1 MPKSASHR
9 YPTDKSSPLYLR
21 PRKLFVDDDTA
32 DNDLT
37 IRNSKSSNHIITTAL
52 ARLTTRTPPS
62 SSSHHTVV
70 IRTTVQQT
78 PLSAN
83 RKLQMIDV
91 NVCQQENHLS
101 IKRIK
106 RQAVNTCSPIFN
118 KSTPVPVRRECNVN
132 PFMTLNST
140 NESKPQ
146 KRKRSSLKQIVFD
159 EENLEENYRRKKRLA
174 LKQCN
179 VHRFNE
185 EFHTQSLLGSGEF
198 GNVYLCVNR
207 LDGCAYAIKKSK
219 RPIAG
224 SSFEMLAWKEVCAQA
239 VLKHPNILQY
249 YSAWAE
255 DDHMYIQSEFCNGG
269 NLAERIRD
277 NHHRHCYMEE
287 RVLRKILL
295 HIANGLAFIHSKNL
309 VHLDIKPDNI
319 FISINE
325 ELTTEKNVTYKI
337 GDLGHVTDIYDP
349 FVEEGDSR
357 YLAREVL
364 QQKHQCLPK
373 ADIFSLALTIYAAG
387 TNTTLPKNSDEW
399 DRIRDGKLPAIK
411 HCSDAFNGLLL
422 AMIKPDVSERPSSS
436 DLAEHPVVSPVG
448 ERTKTELFD
457 ELQEEQRKNSVLTK
471 KLLDYMLLANEL
483 ERVCSQIRAVDMNK
497 SPPQTLS
504 LQRSSSV
511 SDVRLTS
518 VV

>member
-1 MPKSASHR
+1 MPKSSSSHH
-9 YPTDKSSPLYLR
+9 YSTDKSSPLYLR
-21 PRKLFVDDDTA
+21 PRKLFFDDDIT
-32 DNDLT
+32 DNDIH

-62 SSSHHTVV
+62 SHHTVV

-83 RKLQMIDV
+83 RKLQLIDV

-101 IKRIK
+101 IKRLK
-106 RQAVNTCSPIFN
+106 RQTINNCSPLFN
-118 KSTPVPVRRECNVN
+118 KSTPVPIRRECNVN

-140 NESKPQ
+140 DESKPQ
-146 KRKRSSLKQIVFD
+146 KRKRSSLKQILFD
-159 EENLEENYRRKKRLA
+159 EENLEENYRRKKVS

-277 NHHRHCYMEE
+277 NHHRHCYMDEK
-287 RVLRKILL
+287 VLRKILL

-319 FISINE
+319 FISIND
-325 ELTTEKNVTYKI
+325 ELFEEKNIIYKI

-349 FVEEGDSR
+349 LVEEGDSR

-364 QQKHQCLPK
+364 QQKYQCLPK
-373 ADIFSLALTIYAAG
+373 ADVFSLALTIFVAG
-387 TNTTLPKNSDEW
+387 TNSALPKNGDEW
-399 DRIRDGKLPAIK
+399 DRIRDGKLPQIK
-411 HCSDAFNGLLL
+411 HCSDAFNDLLL
-422 AMIKPDVSERPSSS
+422 TMIKSDVSERPSSS
-436 DLAEHPVVSPVG
+436 ELAEHPIVSPVS
-448 ERTKTELFD
+448 ERSKNQLFD
-457 ELQEEQRKNSVLTK
+457 ELQEEQRKNSILAK
-471 KLLDYMLLANEL
+471 KLLDYMFLANEL

-497 SPPQTLS
+497 SNRESSP

-511 SDVRLTS
+511 SDFRLTS
-518 VV
+518 VS